1 MKEDPVVNCYQ
12 FFYLVFLFNFFFIF
26 YVLFFFFGLS
36 SRKNFLGIAR
46 KFFASYPPI
55 IVCEFDLQ

>member
-12 FFYLVFLFNFFFIF
+12 FFIQFFYLIFFIF
-26 YVLFFFFGLS
+26 Y
-36 SRKNFLGIAR
+36 FLGIAR
-46 KFFASYPPI
+46 KFFVNYPPI